1 MKSHTTPDF
10 WDLFDELPEN
20 IQHRAHKA
28 YRLWRTNPLMGGLR
42 FKRVS
47 SNEPIYSVRIGR
59 DYRALGLLEGETMY
73 WFFIGKHD
81 DYDRI
86 LKNF

>member
-10 WDLFDELPEN
+10 WGLFQELPAN
-20 IQHRAHKA
+20 IQRRAYKA

-47 SNEPIYSVRIGR
+47 TNEPIYSVRIGR
-59 DYRALGLLEGETMY
+59 EYRALGLLEGDTMY

-81 DYDRI
+81 EYDRI
-86 LKNF
+86 LKSF